1 MRDGAVVDPHSD
13 DARVQG
19 VRRFIE
25 MIEQEPRLSATALQ
39 TVGSKGWDGFVL
51 ARVVS

>member
-1 MRDGAVVDPHSD
+1 VVNPHSD
-13 DARVQG
+13 DACVKS
-19 VRRFIE
+19 VRRYIE